1 MSSTASTLH
10 APKIETFDVRA
21 NINIDPKGFARTVD
35 EYKVISHNCLYL
47 RRGMDHPKFGYLESF
62 LLPDEN
68 LRASIYH
75 FRPEVRTEYV
85 RYLDMVS
92 IDRSPD
98 GTWHTKDLYVDIL
111 KTPAEDGHEAEIVV
125 DDVDELI
132 DAAVAGLVSRK
143 EATDALETAFAARSG
158 IGAHNDDVDAWL
170 RSLGYP
176 IEWASDVVLMPPA

>member
-1 MSSTASTLH
+1 MSSTASSLH
-10 APKIETFDVRA
+10 APKIETFDVA
-21 NINIDPKGFARTVD
+21 AKINIDPKGFTRVVD
-35 EYKVISHNCLYL
+35 EYKVISDNCLYM
-47 RRGMDHPKFGYLESF
+47 RRGMDHPKFGYLESY

-75 FRPEVRTEYV
+75 FRPEVATEHV

-111 KTPAEDGHEAEIVV
+111 KTPATEDVASEIIV

-158 IGAHNDDVDAWL
+158 ISAHGEDVDNWL

-176 IEWASDVVLMPPA
+176 IHWADSVTMTPPA

>member
-10 APKIETFDVRA
+10 APKIETFDVQA
-21 NINIDPKGFARTVD
+21 NINIDPKGFTRAVD
-35 EYKVISHNCLYL
+35 EYRGISDNCLYM

-75 FRPEVRTEYV
+75 FRPEVATEHI
-85 RYLDMVS
+85 RYLDVVS

-111 KTPAEDGHEAEIVV
+111 KTPAADGRGVEIIV

-143 EATDALETAFAARSG
+143 EATAAFETAFAARSG
-158 IGAHNDDVDAWL
+158 ISAHDDDVDAWL

-176 IEWASDVVLMPPA
+176 IEWATDVQLMPPA